1 MKTKVFISSSFFLF
15 MVLFFS
21 LLFMSCTQEYKPL
34 NPNNQEPQNRND
46 SIAYEFEWNYLLLK
60 GFYFYADQEL
70 YGIDYYDGLL
80 KSNDPYAKI
89 YAMYEEM
96 SDPFTQYFS
105 PEYFDMVMNAL
116 IYSESTSGLGF
127 EINKDLKVT
136 QVYENGPAEKEG
148 LQRGDLV
155 LMVDSN
161 SFSSKEIFD
170 RLVEGEVDDEREII
184 VKRDS
189 DTLSFTIAIDYISMP
204 TVFLDSLDSIPLIKI
219 TEFTDTTSNVG
230 GTYAEFKNALIKT
243 DGAAATII
251 DLRGNPGGSIL
262 HCTKMAAEFLSKND
276 TVINEISKDLDSTTF
291 EQVTDTAVYIAQK
304 DGLGKGRYYV
314 FLQDEGS
321 ASCSEILIAGV
332 TTNLKSP
339 VIGTLSYGKGIG
351 QYYFITYLSGI
362 AGVTSFNFYDKSF
375 ETYNHRGIMPDFVFE
390 SDSLILAKA
399 AELAKAKTYKRT
411 KKYGTT
417 YKAFEKKASN
427 SQKGTAQNK
436 PGAFK

>member
-1 MKTKVFISSSFFLF
+1 L
-15 MVLFFS
+15 
-21 LLFMSCTQEYKPL
+21 E
-34 NPNNQEPQNRND
+34 
-46 SIAYEFEWNYLLLK
+46 K

-230 GTYAEFKNALIKT
+230 GTYAEELT
-243 DGAAATII
+243 
-251 DLRGNPGGSIL
+251 
-262 HCTKMAAEFLSKND
+262 H
-276 TVINEISKDLDSTTF
+276 
-291 EQVTDTAVYIAQK
+291 
-304 DGLGKGRYYV
+304 
-314 FLQDEGS
+314 
-321 ASCSEILIAGV
+321 
-332 TTNLKSP
+332 
-339 VIGTLSYGKGIG
+339 
-351 QYYFITYLSGI
+351 
-362 AGVTSFNFYDKSF
+362 
-375 ETYNHRGIMPDFVFE
+375 E
-390 SDSLILAKA
+390 S
-399 AELAKAKTYKRT
+399 
-411 KKYGTT
+411 
-417 YKAFEKKASN
+417 
-427 SQKGTAQNK
+427 
-436 PGAFK
+436 